1 MHREPP
7 DEGITMKGIVELLL
21 AGVMNMFSQP
31 VYADT
36 AATPA
41 GGGTLYTFTMKRIDG
56 KEEPLATYRGKVLML
71 VNVASKCGYT
81 PQYKDLEAVYRKYR
95 ERGFEILAF
104 PANNFGSQEPG
115 TDDEIQRFCRTTY
128 DVTFPLFSKISVKGD
143 DQHPLYR
150 YITRAS
156 PVPGEIRWNFQK
168 YLVDRKGTIVAMF
181 PSRIK
186 PTDEEV
192 IQLLEKLLSD
202 EQ

>member
-71 VNVASKCGYT
+71 VNVASNCGYT